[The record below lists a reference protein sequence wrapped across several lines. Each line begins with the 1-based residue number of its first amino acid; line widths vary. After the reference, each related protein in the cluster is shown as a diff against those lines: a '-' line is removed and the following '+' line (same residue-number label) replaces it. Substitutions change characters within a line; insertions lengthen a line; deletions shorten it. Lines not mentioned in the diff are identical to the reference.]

1 MEKSANRVNVEYQ
14 LLAPPAEPA
23 DSVPPASVLLATS
36 VIGRPSS
43 GAFISSSGELR
54 AVSSPGLR
62 QQAPAAMSA
71 KPRSGYRILLPQ
83 VQQLLVSRLQP
94 VVPGSATS
102 PETPPSPPV
111 MSTAQVQFAAS
122 AATSSASDLVSR
134 TQAFSFSSLYF
145 PSAPATTDRMTGVMR
160 APLLSPS
167 DSSASSNTSFF
178 SCNIT
183 NNSTATTA
191 LVHQP
196 AATVVHVCN
205 PLSTS
210 AAQVN
215 IGPPPT
221 AVPQQRPPQMVLRYH
236 SFPTSQLTSA
246 TARHTLAFATTSS
259 LSDLAVVST
268 SQTSLQVAH
277 TVTTTTSPR
286 PADRLPALQLMPVPG
301 LPIPAAGAAQ
311 QHRLILSAADSLLP
325 RLPSPSSQDQH
336 HQPVILQRLSLAPVT
351 GGTRPRQ
358 AAAGN
363 ISVRSSFPAARDPGA
378 VVGGGV
384 KTVMRTTLVPRSQAA
399 SYSDAQ
405 INSILQQMVPEPP
418 CSDSL
423 NAEGYD
429 EGSRAAAIAANAEA
443 RLQLCPP
450 LPSRQQSQEVAA
462 AAADPEL
469 PPVPSSA
476 SLSCPSTPMAVSYN
490 AQTSPVIQPLEILQN
505 PFLEPLVMEGGEDEE
520 SLENVVIPVIPEHL
534 GELRL
539 PTEKVIKDSVV
550 KARLRNKVHLHP
562 ALWIRIRM
570 ILVGW
575 IQIQHW
581 EIPVYRTILHIWI
594 A

>member
-36 VIGRPSS
+36 VLGGGRPSS
-43 GAFISSSGELR
+43 GAFISSSGDLR
-54 AVSSPGLR
+54 AVTSPGPR
-62 QQAPAAMSA
+62 HQAPAAMSA

-94 VVPGSATS
+94 VVPGSSTS

-134 TQAFSFSSLYF
+134 TQAFSFSSLFF
-145 PSAPATTDRMTGVMR
+145 PSAPLAADRMMGAR
-160 APLLSPS
+160 APLLSP
-167 DSSASSNTSFF
+167 SSASSNTSFF
-178 SCNIT
+178 SCNLT
-183 NNSTATTA
+183 NSTATA
-191 LVHQP
+191 ASVHQP
-196 AATVVHVCN
+196 AATNVRICSS
-205 PLSTS
+205 LSTS

-215 IGPPPT
+215 IGPPT
-221 AVPQQRPPQMVLRYH
+221 ALPQQRPQKMVLRYH
-236 SFPTSQLTSA
+236 SFPASQLTSA
-246 TARHTLAFATTSS
+246 RQALVLATSS
-259 LSDLAVVST
+259 LSDLAVVTT

-286 PADRLPALQLMPVPG
+286 PADRLPALQLMPMPG
-301 LPIPAAGAAQ
+301 LPIPAAAVSAGAAQ
-311 QHRLILSAADSLLP
+311 QHRLILSTADSLLP
-325 RLPSPSSQDQH
+325 RLPSPSSQDHH

-351 GGTRPRQ
+351 GGTRPRHS
-358 AAAGN
+358 AAAAN
-363 ISVRSSFPAARDPGA
+363 ISVRSSFPAIRDPGA

-418 CSDSL
+418 CSDNL

-443 RLQLCPP
+443 RLQLPLCPP
-450 LPSRQQSQEVAA
+450 LPSRQQSQEAAA

-469 PPVPSSA
+469 PPIPSSA
-476 SLSCPSTPMAVSYN
+476 SLSCPATPPTVSYN
-490 AQTSPVIQPLEILQN
+490 TQTSPVIQPLEILQN

-520 SLENVVIPVIPEHL
+520 SLENVVIPVLPEHL

-539 PTEKVIKDSVV
+539 PTEKVIKDFVE
-550 KARLRNKVHLHP
+550 KA
-562 ALWIRIRM
+562 
-570 ILVGW
+570 
-575 IQIQHW
+575 
-581 EIPVYRTILHIWI
+581 
-594 A
+594 

>member
-23 DSVPPASVLLATS
+23 DSVPPASVLLATP

-54 AVSSPGLR
+54 AVTSPGLR

-94 VVPGSATS
+94 VVPGSSTS

-111 MSTAQVQFAAS
+111 MSTTQVQFAAS
-122 AATSSASDLVSR
+122 AAASSASDLVSR
-134 TQAFSFSSLYF
+134 TQAFSFSSLFF
-145 PSAPATTDRMTGVMR
+145 PSAALAADRMTGVMR
-160 APLLSPS
+160 AQLLSPP
-167 DSSASSNTSFF
+167 DSSASSSINTSFF
-178 SCNIT
+178 SCNLT
-183 NNSTATTA
+183 NSTATATA
-191 LVHQP
+191 SVHQP
-196 AATVVHVCN
+196 AATVVHVGN
-205 PLSTS
+205 PFATS
-210 AAQVN
+210 ASQAN
-215 IGPPPT
+215 GGPPPT
-221 AVPQQRPPQMVLRYH
+221 ALSQQRPPQMVLRYH
-236 SFPTSQLTSA
+236 SSFPTSQLTSA
-246 TARHTLAFATTSS
+246 NARHALALATTSS
-259 LSDLAVVST
+259 LSDLAVVTT

-277 TVTTTTSPR
+277 TVTTTTTSPR

-301 LPIPAAGAAQ
+301 LPIPAAAVSAGAVQ
-311 QHRLILSAADSLLP
+311 QHRLILSTADSLTP
-325 RLPSPSSQDQH
+325 RLPPPMSQDL

-358 AAAGN
+358 AAAAN
-363 ISVRSSFPAARDPGA
+363 ISIRSSFPAAARDPGA

-423 NAEGYD
+423 NAEYD

-443 RLQLCPP
+443 RLQLPLCPP
-450 LPSRQQSQEVAA
+450 LPSRQPSQEAAA

-469 PPVPSSA
+469 PSTPSSA
-476 SLSCPSTPMAVSYN
+476 PLSCPSTPATVSYS

-505 PFLEPLVMEGGEDEE
+505 PFLEPLMMEGGEDEE

-539 PTEKVIKDSVV
+539 PTEKVIKDS
-550 KARLRNKVHLHP
+550 N
-562 ALWIRIRM
+562 
-570 ILVGW
+570 G
-575 IQIQHW
+575 
-581 EIPVYRTILHIWI
+581 
-594 A
+594 

>member
-23 DSVPPASVLLATS
+23 DSVPPASVLLATP

-94 VVPGSATS
+94 VVPGSSTS

-122 AATSSASDLVSR
+122 AATSSVVSSSDLVSR
-134 TQAFSFSSLYF
+134 TQAFSFSSLFF
-145 PSAPATTDRMTGVMR
+145 PSAPAAADRMTGVMR
-160 APLLSPS
+160 AQLLSPS

-178 SCNIT
+178 SCNLT
-183 NNSTATTA
+183 NSTVTTA
-191 LVHQP
+191 ASVHQP

-210 AAQVN
+210 ASQVN
-215 IGPPPT
+215 GGPPPT
-221 AVPQQRPPQMVLRYH
+221 ALRPPQMVLRYH
-236 SFPTSQLTSA
+236 SFPSSQFTSA
-246 TARHTLAFATTSS
+246 RQALALAISS
-259 LSDLAVVST
+259 FSDLAVVTT

-277 TVTTTTSPR
+277 TVTTTTTSPR

-301 LPIPAAGAAQ
+301 LQIPAAAVSGAA
-311 QHRLILSAADSLLP
+311 QHRLILSTADSLTP
-325 RLPSPSSQDQH
+325 RLPSPSSQDHH

-358 AAAGN
+358 AAAAAN

-418 CSDSL
+418 CSDSRL
-423 NAEGYD
+423 NAEYD

-443 RLQLCPP
+443 RLQLPLCPP
-450 LPSRQQSQEVAA
+450 LPSRQQSQEAAA

-469 PPVPSSA
+469 PPSA
-476 SLSCPSTPMAVSYN
+476 PLSCPATPTTVSYN

-505 PFLEPLVMEGGEDEE
+505 PFLEPLVMEGGDDEE

-539 PTEKVIKDSVV
+539 PTEKVIKDFVE
-550 KARLRNKVHLHP
+550 KA
-562 ALWIRIRM
+562 
-570 ILVGW
+570 
-575 IQIQHW
+575 
-581 EIPVYRTILHIWI
+581 
-594 A
+594 

>member
-14 LLAPPAEPA
+14 LLAPPSEAAE
-23 DSVPPASVLLATS
+23 SVPPASVLIATS
-36 VIGRPSS
+36 VLGGGRPSS
-43 GAFISSSGELR
+43 GTFMSSSGELR
-54 AVSSPGLR
+54 AVPSPGLR
-62 QQAPAAMSA
+62 QQAPAATSA

-94 VVPGSATS
+94 VVPGSSTS

-122 AATSSASDLVSR
+122 AASSSASDLVSR
-134 TQAFSFSSLYF
+134 TQAFSFSSLFF
-145 PSAPATTDRMTGVMR
+145 PSAPAAADRMTGVMR
-160 APLLSPS
+160 GQLLSPS
-167 DSSASSNTSFF
+167 NSSASSNTSFF
-178 SCNIT
+178 SCNLT
-183 NNSTATTA
+183 NSTAATA
-191 LVHQP
+191 SVHQP

-210 AAQVN
+210 ASQLN
-215 IGPPPT
+215 SGPPT
-221 AVPQQRPPQMVLRYH
+221 ALPQQRPPQMVLRYH

-246 TARHTLAFATTSS
+246 TTRHALALATSS
-259 LSDLAVVST
+259 LSDLAVVTT

-277 TVTTTTSPR
+277 TVTTTTTSPR
-286 PADRLPALQLMPVPG
+286 PADRLPAPLPALQLLPVPG
-301 LPIPAAGAAQ
+301 LQIPVSAGAAQ
-311 QHRLILSAADSLLP
+311 QHRLILSTADSLTP
-325 RLPSPSSQDQH
+325 RLPSPSSQDHH
-336 HQPVILQRLSLAPVT
+336 HQPVILQRLSLAPLT

-358 AAAGN
+358 AATAAAN

-378 VVGGGV
+378 VVVGGGV

-423 NAEGYD
+423 NAEYD
-429 EGSRAAAIAANAEA
+429 EGSRAAAIAANSEA

-450 LPSRQQSQEVAA
+450 LPSRQQSQEAAAA

-469 PPVPSSA
+469 LPIPSSA
-476 SLSCPSTPMAVSYN
+476 SLSCPATPTTVSYS

-539 PTEKVIKDSVV
+539 PTEKVIKDS
-550 KARLRNKVHLHP
+550 N
-562 ALWIRIRM
+562 
-570 ILVGW
+570 G
-575 IQIQHW
+575 
-581 EIPVYRTILHIWI
+581 
-594 A
+594 